1 MFSID
6 VTQEDLVFS
15 QLMMEIWTNFAKTG
29 NPNGHNAPDWPIFD
43 ENQKFVQKFGND
55 IETIKSTETVLCS
68 IFSDQVSQ

>member
-1 MFSID
+1 MTTS
-6 VTQEDLVFS
+6 DLD
-15 QLMMEIWTNFAKTG
+15 LEITEIITDYWTNFAKTG
-29 NPNGHNAPDWPIFD
+29 NPNGHNSPNWPIFD